1 MTLSVDSLLDII
13 FGQACNPLDPS
24 VAVNLV
30 RVLRMPTEARRQQ
43 LRDDHEVAA
52 ALCLKLGL
60 QNCKEL
66 REMGFYVIHRKDLST
81 ADLATLATLGM
92 VLPFLEDLHVTTPIA
107 THPDEDEDE
116 SEDEGVQRLAEGLSS
131 GALPAVTGFTL
142 MNVVMKTPWRWPP
155 PWGEAPCRG
164 SSAST

>member
-24 VAVNLV
+24 VAVDLV
-30 RVLRMPTEARRQQ
+30 RVLRMPTEARQQQ

-52 ALCLKLGL
+52 ALCLKMRL

-66 REMGFYVIHRKDLST
+66 RDMGFYVIHRKDLST

-131 GALPAVTGFTL
+131 GALPAMTGF
-142 MNVVMKTPWRWPP
+142 
-155 PWGEAPCRG
+155 
-164 SSAST
+164 